1 MRRLLLGISHH
12 KRHGE
17 RYVRWQEFALVILI
31 LLVPMGNVQGEEKDG
46 SQPVVTDQTIALA
59 VEREIRADGV
69 VSIDPIDISVN
80 DGIVTFEGT
89 VNNLLA
95 KERAAT
101 LAETIKGVRSVVNQ
115 LRVIPT
121 QSDSDS
127 AIQERVIEEL
137 STLPQLTPA
146 AWHVSVADG
155 VVLLDGPVNSW
166 HEKFLAGETVKRV
179 QGVRGLDNQLFNKDP
194 EKRPDAD
201 IKQEIVKR
209 LQYDVWVPAE
219 ALDVTVKEGK
229 VTLTGTVGSAYAK
242 KQALQ
247 HAWSEG
253 VHDVHVDGLKV
264 DPDFKP
270 ALKRDS
276 PKQAASPESLREAVI
291 YAISYDPRVQDLPQV
306 DVRGGVVTLSGQVD
320 NLLAKR
326 AAEEDAENT
335 AGVWYVRNY
344 LKVRPTD
351 SLSDLEIQR
360 RIQDALKRNPYL
372 TRWNINVRV
381 FDGGVV
387 YLAGRV
393 GTFFEKQEA
402 EEISARAKGVTNVL
416 NRLRVDRPR
425 LKKDDAEIREDVK
438 IQLWWSPFV
447 DSDSISVSVDDGQVT
462 LEGTVGSWQEWRLA
476 TKNAYEGGARKVVNK
491 LTVENFNKRE
501 IFGKKGKPFS
511 HVRPV

>member
-1 MRRLLLGISHH
+1 M
-12 KRHGE
+12 
-17 RYVRWQEFALVILI
+17 
-31 LLVPMGNVQGEEKDG
+31 P
-46 SQPVVTDQTIALA
+46 
-59 VEREIRADGV
+59 
-69 VSIDPIDISVN
+69 IDPVDISVN

-95 KERAAT
+95 KERAT
-101 LAETIKGVRSVVNQ
+101 QLAETVRGVRSVVNQ
-115 LRVIPT
+115 LRVIPS
-121 QSDSDS
+121 QSDSDN

-137 STLPQLTPA
+137 SSLPHLNPA

-194 EKRPDAD
+194 ERRPDDD
-201 IKQEIVKR
+201 IEQEIVKR

-242 KQALQ
+242 KQAFQ
-247 HAWSEG
+247 YAWSEG
-253 VHDVHVDGLKV
+253 VQDVNIDGIKV

-276 PKQAASPESLREAVI
+276 PKQASPESLREAVSN
-291 YAISYDPRVQDLPQV
+291 AISYDPRVQDLPQV

-320 NLLAKR
+320 NLLEKR
-326 AAEEDAENT
+326 AAEEDAENA

-344 LKVRPTD
+344 LKVRPPE
-351 SLSDLEIQR
+351 SLSDVEIQR
-360 RIQDALKRNPYL
+360 RIQDALKRHPYL

-381 FDGGVV
+381 FDGGAV

-402 EEISARAKGVTNVL
+402 EEISARANGVTNVL
-416 NRLRVDRPR
+416 NRLRVDTPR
-425 LKKDDAEIREDVK
+425 LKKDDAEIHEDVK
-438 IQLWWSPFV
+438 SQLWWSPFV

-462 LEGTVGSWQEWRLA
+462 LQGNVESWQELRLA
-476 TKNAYEGGARKVVNK
+476 IKNAYEGGARKVVNK
-491 LTVENFNKRE
+491 LTVEN
-501 IFGKKGKPFS
+501 S
-511 HVRPV
+511 